1 MKKKLVYIG
10 VALIMCIS
18 IGFFSGC
25 GEKQP
30 KELSVEK
37 QLQIKQDYWNE
48 NYKDNTNGVTVSDI
62 KISKYYGTYSESV
75 VLMIKENATQALWQ
89 DDIGGVLFK
98 YNDGNQIIVWKD
110 SQFYGLREA
119 YESAFLSKN
128 DLKNIAK
135 IQNGR

>member
-1 MKKKLVYIG
+1 MSKKILCIG
-10 VALIMCIS
+10 VALFMCLS
-18 IGFFSGC
+18 LFGAC
-25 GEKQP
+25 GNGRS
-30 KELSVEK
+30 KELSAEK
-37 QLQIKQDYWNE
+37 ELQIKQDYWNE
-48 NYKDNTNGVTVSDI
+48 NYKDNTNEITVSDI
-62 KISKYYGTYSESV
+62 KIWKHYGTYSGSV

-89 DDIGGVLFK
+89 DDIDGVLFK